1 MEQQVSELST
11 LLNQVL
17 RGKERRFA
25 LELLRRDSNQFAQN
39 QTGVIEAQGLIKI
52 AGQQIVFDDTFHSG
66 LTFHLW
72 LSKMGI

>member
-17 RGKERRFA
+17 RGKERCFA
-25 LELLRRDSNQFAQN
+25 LELPRRDSNQFAQN
-39 QTGVIEAQGLIKI
+39 KPRVVEAQGLIKI
-52 AGQQIVFDDTFHSG
+52 AGQQIVFDDTFHSC